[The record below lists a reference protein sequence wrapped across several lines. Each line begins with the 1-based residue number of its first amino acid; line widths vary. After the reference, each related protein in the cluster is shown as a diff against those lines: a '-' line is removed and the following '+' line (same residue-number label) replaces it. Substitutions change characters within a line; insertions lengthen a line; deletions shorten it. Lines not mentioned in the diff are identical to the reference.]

1 MAAAAAPDP
10 PDTDGDTACDVPF
23 NPALESAMDFVFY
36 RDDELAPELVESRE
50 TFEEFVGMLSAWWG
64 EDGFFAPYWDRFT
77 GDDDFRELGPTKPWT
92 PVTATD
98 NFNCGFSELMWVAYR
113 KKQSATQIFPR
124 RAARRVDK
132 QLRRSSER
140 SLHSNFLRTTASTS
154 CASRRTRRR
163 RLSGARRGGSQSHH
177 RAIGIFPASKAGDGC
192 CQTRSSG
199 ASTGS
204 SSSRR

>member
-1 MAAAAAPDP
+1 MAAEAAPDP

-23 NPALESAMDFVFY
+23 NPALESAMDVVFD

-113 KKQSATQIFPR
+113 KKQSTTQIFR
-124 RAARRVDK
+124 DE
-132 QLRRSSER
+132 QLAGSINNFAGLPSAVCTRTSSER
-140 SLHSNFLRTTASTS
+140 RRAHPARHGEQGVDVFLEHA
-154 CASRRTRRR
+154 
-163 RLSGARRGGSQSHH
+163 GAAVRV
-177 RAIGIFPASKAGDGC
+177 I
-192 CQTRSSG
+192 
-199 ASTGS
+199 TG
-204 SSSRR
+204 R